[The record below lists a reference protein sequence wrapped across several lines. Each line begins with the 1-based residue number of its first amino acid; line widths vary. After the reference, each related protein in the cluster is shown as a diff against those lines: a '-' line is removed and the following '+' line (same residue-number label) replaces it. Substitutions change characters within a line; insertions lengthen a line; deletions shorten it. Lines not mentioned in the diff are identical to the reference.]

1 MDNNKKINLIHEIV
15 LPYFKFELDD
25 FYGDYFY
32 GDNGRYP
39 YPKIEELKMLHFKK
53 KSRNEKGNNLP
64 SLTKQDERIMIE
76 KIKNLNIGKVD
87 YYTIGGLGKYIELD
101 IEVTD
106 EEDIALRYF

>member
-25 FYGDYFY
+25 FY

-64 SLTKQDERIMIE
+64 SLTKKDERIMIE

-87 YYTIGGLGKYIELD
+87 YYTINGLGKYIELD
-101 IEVTD
+101 IEVKN

>member
-25 FYGDYFY
+25 FYGD
-32 GDNGRYP
+32 NGGYP
-39 YPKIEELKMLHFKK
+39 YPKIEELKLLHFKK
-53 KSRNEKGNNLP
+53 KSRNEKDKCLP

-87 YYTIGGLGKYIELD
+87 YYTISGFGKYIVLD

-106 EEDIALRYF
+106 EEDIALKYF